1 MPGWLSA
8 VFIPF
13 PLCGGPD
20 CVNRGCQEKQPT
32 KGINVLLHKL
42 SAPRISHVRNTQC
55 NPGAVTEGSRAR
67 TWVCV
72 RCISWGGWGA
82 AWDPQ
87 ALGTRWAGALC
98 KAKSSRSPCWRGLLA
113 LLGAR
118 PAFSPS
124 CGTRVQRGKKR
135 AASARSPA
143 AAKGIF
149 PPLLRPAPCSIF
161 LTASFPFF
169 SADLSAKCFPS
180 VQAIFI
186 PLSQLNSFL
195 AVLPGLVCPWWAVGT
210 GTWEGRALL
219 LAASNN
225 TKPAPTS
232 AGWCYA
238 NKNKARTP
246 PNLPILTVFFPLQL
260 VCGGDASYQS
270 TWRDKIGVEQVE
282 AVVWTSG
289 CCTYRF
295 WCLFKQ
301 NQYKQVGTKNPMLCT
316 AGVCKLWYLLFKRFQ
331 ACDLRLPIHVIFV
344 MMSVFELGLSSSII
358 FRVFPCTGKVIIS
371 PHPFWED
378 FLPRLP
384 RSTCSAFLLRVTEF
398 IIPWK

>member
-1 MPGWLSA
+1 M
-8 VFIPF
+8 
-13 PLCGGPD
+13 
-20 CVNRGCQEKQPT
+20 
-32 KGINVLLHKL
+32 
-42 SAPRISHVRNTQC
+42 
-55 NPGAVTEGSRAR
+55 
-67 TWVCV
+67 
-72 RCISWGGWGA
+72 
-82 AWDPQ
+82 
-87 ALGTRWAGALC
+87 
-98 KAKSSRSPCWRGLLA
+98 RSPCWRGLLA

-124 CGTRVQRGKKR
+124 CGTRVQQGKKR

-246 PNLPILTVFFPLQL
+246 PNLPILTVFFSPA
-260 VCGGDASYQS
+260 VSV
-270 TWRDKIGVEQVE
+270 WR
-282 AVVWTSG
+282 
-289 CCTYRF
+289 
-295 WCLFKQ
+295 
-301 NQYKQVGTKNPMLCT
+301 
-316 AGVCKLWYLLFKRFQ
+316 
-331 ACDLRLPIHVIFV
+331 
-344 MMSVFELGLSSSII
+344 
-358 FRVFPCTGKVIIS
+358 
-371 PHPFWED
+371 
-378 FLPRLP
+378 
-384 RSTCSAFLLRVTEF
+384 
-398 IIPWK
+398 